1 MGGNVAGQTRPK
13 GTLMILKKLALTSVF
28 LLCMTIL
35 SGTARADNLPVVNAT
50 FEATSGTK
58 YISCGVGCA
67 YNSGSLSGSSV
78 SNGGSQMP
86 VPLSS
91 VPTVTIDVPEPSS
104 VQLLSIGMLSLLL
117 ILVARRKKQLQ
128 LIA

>member
-1 MGGNVAGQTRPK
+1 
-13 GTLMILKKLALTSVF
+13 MISRKLTLTSAF
-28 LLCMTIL
+28 LFCMTIL

-50 FEATSGTK
+50 SEAAPGTM
-58 YISCGVGCA
+58 YISCGAGCA

-78 SNGGSQMP
+78 INGGSRMP

-91 VPTVTIDVPEPSS
+91 VPTVTINVPEPSS

-128 LIA
+128 LNA

>member
-1 MGGNVAGQTRPK
+1 
-13 GTLMILKKLALTSVF
+13 MISKKLALISVF
-28 LLCMTIL
+28 LLCMTL
-35 SGTARADNLPVVNAT
+35 SGTARADNLPLVNAS
-50 FEATSGTK
+50 FEATSGTM
-58 YISCGVGCA
+58 YISCGVGCV

-78 SNGGSQMP
+78 TNAGSRMP

-91 VPTVTIDVPEPSS
+91 VPTVTINVPEPSS

-117 ILVARRKKQLQ
+117 ISVARRKRQLQ